1 MGVEPGGSRYP
12 RRVNLDPIEAR
23 TLFPITEK
31 VIYLQHAGSA
41 PLSTRSRDAVE
52 RVAKESVESL
62 DWGKSYVRDWE
73 GLRASL
79 ADLISVS
86 SEEITLTRG
95 TAQGLSF
102 LRGLD
107 WKEGDNV
114 VSIRGEYPAN
124 TFPWTTLA
132 HRGVELRLVDPVKG
146 RVGPEALF
154 EVADERTRVISISW
168 IQFTNGYRADIDR
181 IGAECRKRGVIFAL
195 DAIQGIGALPLDAP
209 AASVD
214 LLACG
219 ATKWLMGPPGAGFC
233 YVRAELL
240 DKLVPPFVGIGTM
253 AMDPTIPFEDHK
265 EFKRGAA
272 RFEESGVSWFD
283 VAAFAAAVGLMNEV
297 TIDVI
302 EKRVLHLSSYIGE
315 RLTRL
320 GFRMVEPWP
329 RSREESSGIVSILPS
344 TPADETVKM
353 LREAGIVARLFRKL
367 VRFSTHFYNTEEELD
382 TVLDFLDK
390 KIER

>member
-1 MGVEPGGSRYP
+1 MT
-12 RRVNLDPIEAR
+12 LDPIEAR
-23 TLFPITEK
+23 SLFPITEK

-52 RVAKESVESL
+52 RVAKLSAEAP
-62 DWGKSYVRDWE
+62 DWGKSYAKEWE
-73 GLRASL
+73 GLRKSLASL
-79 ADLISVS
+79 VSVKP
-86 SEEITLTRG
+86 EEITLTRG
-95 TAQGLSF
+95 TAQGLSL

-107 WKEGDNV
+107 WKDGDNV

-132 HRGVELRLVDPVKG
+132 HRGVQLKLIDPVDGK
-146 RVGPEALF
+146 VTPEAIF
-154 EVADERTRVISISW
+154 EAFDERTRVLSISW
-168 IQFTNGYRADIDR
+168 IQFTNGYRYDIER
-181 IGAECRKRGVIFAL
+181 IGAECRKRGIVFAL
-195 DAIQGIGALPLDAP
+195 DAIQGVGTIPIDAP
-209 AASVD
+209 AMNVD

-233 YVRAELL
+233 YVRSELL
-240 DKLVPPFVGIGTM
+240 DSLVPPFVGVGTM
-253 AMDPTIPFEDHK
+253 AMDPSIPFEDHK
-265 EFKRGAA
+265 DFRPSAA

-283 VAAFAAAVGLMNEV
+283 IAAFQAAVDLMNEV
-297 TIDVI
+297 TLEVI
-302 EKRVLHLSSYIGE
+302 EERVLHLSKYIGE
-315 RLTRL
+315 RLAGL
-320 GFRMVEPWP
+320 GFQIVPPWP
-329 RSREESSGIVSILPS
+329 KSREESSGIVSIYPV